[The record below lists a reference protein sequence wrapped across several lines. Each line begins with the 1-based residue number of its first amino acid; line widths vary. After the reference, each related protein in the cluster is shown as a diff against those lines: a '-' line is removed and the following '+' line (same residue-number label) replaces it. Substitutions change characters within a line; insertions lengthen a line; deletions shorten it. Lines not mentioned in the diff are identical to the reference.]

1 MWQEQSGVNYLGLWC
16 FTFAAQALCNGRRE
30 RHSGGRSSSSTGYS
44 TAGSSTA
51 CPCCDQHNGS
61 TLPGPSHEQSF
72 SIFHFPPKAF
82 CFSLSVV
89 LLCSITSANPSLD
102 CLILLH
108 AIFFRQGVVITSK
121 VRVFLL
127 HLTLEEIPQAARSSS
142 SSNLVMLIRALACSF
157 YCYIYC

>member
-72 SIFHFPPKAF
+72 SIFHFPPKSFLLFFECCTTVFNNLCKPLSGLSYSPACYFLPTRSSYNKQSPSLSSAF
-82 CFSLSVV
+82 DSGRDPSGCTVQFLLQPCHADSCFSL
-89 LLCSITSANPSLD
+89 
-102 CLILLH
+102 
-108 AIFFRQGVVITSK
+108 
-121 VRVFLL
+121 
-127 HLTLEEIPQAARSSS
+127 
-142 SSNLVMLIRALACSF
+142 
-157 YCYIYC
+157 